1 MYKMQ
6 IKKWG
11 LDKKNNK
18 ENEMRAI
25 VRKNKQRLEQ
35 GKPSVY
41 RTRDRQVDYADVVRY
56 FYRKKISID
65 DVIARRTGS
74 ATPEAVECFT
84 PVFSPATL
92 RAVEPFTPVL
102 RPIMTPQV
110 LANPERIFARI
121 WVYFQGSFE
130 SGTWKSTGEG
140 FRYCQTTKVPEG
152 GVFHL
157 NMLSDQ
163 CRLAC
168 RLFENESFS
177 EAGKTLISATAGI
190 KKILLAEDPMT
201 LIHLFGLITEVR
213 RRRRNEIALA
223 ILRQHSDMAEI
234 LLGNE
239 HPLCHIFGWLTSMDP
254 SDSNDIIGRCKR
266 SVADHFETLI
276 GPMHRSTLNA
286 RMMSIEDRTRE
297 EEWLQDLLGK
307 CENDLGSLDPRTWEV
322 RHELAFRYFDKHKYL
337 EAKKSG
343 QELLD
348 QAQYSQSMRMGVTY
362 EADSLYVIAIS
373 QYCLGETKSAES
385 TLREAIDLSWSNWQ
399 GQTMYWLMILER
411 WLLEKGQWSS
421 ATQVKDRRRKVLESI
436 NSD

>member
-1 MYKMQ
+1 MYKVQ

-25 VRKNKQRLEQ
+25 ARKNNQRLEQ
-35 GKPSVY
+35 GKPSVH
-41 RTRDRQVDYADVVRY
+41 RIRRRQVDYADVVRY

-84 PVFSPATL
+84 PVFSTATP
-92 RAVEPFTPVL
+92 RAVESFTPVL

-110 LANPERIFARI
+110 LAIPERIFASI
-121 WVYFQGSFE
+121 WVYFRGSFE
-130 SGTWKSTGEG
+130 SGTWKSTGGE
-140 FRYCQTTKVPEG
+140 FRYCQNTKVPEG
-152 GVFHL
+152 GLFHL
-157 NMLSDQ
+157 SMLSDQ
-163 CRLAC
+163 CLLAC
-168 RLFENESFS
+168 SLFANESFS

-201 LIHLFGLITEVR
+201 LPYLFGLIIDVR

-223 ILRQHSDMAEI
+223 ILRQYSAMAEV

-239 HPLCHIFGWLTSMDP
+239 HPLCFISGWLTSVNP
-254 SDSNDIIGRCKR
+254 SESNDIIGRCKG
-266 SVADHFETLI
+266 SVADHFETFI

-286 RMMSIEDRTRE
+286 RMMSIEDRTRK
-297 EEWLQDLLGK
+297 EEWLQGLLGK
-307 CENDLGSLDPRTWEV
+307 CENDLGSYDLRTLHI
-322 RHELAFRYFDKHKYL
+322 RYELAHLCFYKHKYL
-337 EAKKSG
+337 EAKKWG
-343 QELLD
+343 QELLA
-348 QAQYSQSMRMGVTY
+348 QAQHPQVTRMGVSHQ
-362 EADSLYVIAIS
+362 ADSLAIIAIS
-373 QYCLGETKSAES
+373 QHALGEMKSAES
-385 TLREAIDLSWSNWQ
+385 TLREAIDLSEGQ
-399 GQTMYWLMILER
+399 GRAMYWLTVLER

-421 ATQVKDRRRKVLESI
+421 ATQVKDRRRNVLESI